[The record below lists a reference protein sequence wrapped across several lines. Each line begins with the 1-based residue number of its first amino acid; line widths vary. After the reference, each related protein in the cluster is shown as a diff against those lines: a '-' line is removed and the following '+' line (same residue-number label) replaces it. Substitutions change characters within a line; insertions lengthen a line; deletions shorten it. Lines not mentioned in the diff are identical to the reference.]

1 MRSLLLFLAA
11 LLLLAP
17 PAHAQAELCGNPQS
31 ATASLLDYLQP
42 NRWEPAKAA
51 RCLDVPE
58 DREADRKRLAIK
70 LKKVLDAKGLYVPTS
85 ELPNDPDHTDEFG
98 RNRLEP
104 LATFPEVYLVKK
116 DGKWLYSRETVGS
129 IDPLYASTFSG
140 ISQAFQDLLP
150 SVFFRRFAGVEL
162 WQVVYF
168 LLLVGLSFVSGRIA
182 QKLLSDQFLR
192 VARRFGVEGPAELIK
207 RTRDPLTWL
216 ATGAVFLWGIPDLQL
231 SVRQSQVLLLFAR
244 AITAGAFVLVAVRI
258 VDIGADL
265 WARKAESTDSKVDD
279 QVVPLVRRAVKV
291 VIASVAALVVIE
303 NMGVDV
309 AGLVAGLGIGG
320 LAFALAA
327 KDTLENVFG
336 SIVIFL
342 DRPFQ
347 VGDWVVIDG
356 DVEGV
361 VEEVGFRTT
370 RIRTFYN
377 SVLSVPNGK
386 VAMARVDNMGLRR
399 YRRLKTTIGV
409 TYDTPRDTLDT
420 FVDRIRTLFQDDP
433 AVWDGA
439 LEVHFHSFGPSSL
452 DILIYSFLDVP
463 SWTAELENRHRLFS
477 EIMGI
482 AEELGVGF
490 AFPSQSVYLETV
502 PDTLQV
508 PPGS

>member
-1 MRSLLLFLAA
+1 MRMIW
-11 LLLLAP
+11 LLLLCFVWGTA
-17 PAHAQAELCGNPQS
+17 PAHAQVELCGNPQS

-51 RCLDVPE
+51 ACLDVPPE
-58 DREADRKRLAIK
+58 REGERKRLAIK

-85 ELPNDPDHTDEFG
+85 ELPHDPDHVDEVG
-98 RNRLEP
+98 RERLQP
-104 LATFPEVYLVKK
+104 LATLPEVYLVKK
-116 DGKWLYSRETVGS
+116 DGRWLYSRETVGL
-129 IDPLYASTFSG
+129 IDGMYAGTFSG
-140 ISQAFQDLLP
+140 ISQAFQDHLP
-150 SVFFRRFAGVEL
+150 EVFFRRYASVEL
-162 WQVVYF
+162 WQILYF
-168 LLLVGLSFVSGRIA
+168 LLLVGLSFLSGRIA
-182 QKLLSDQFLR
+182 QRLLSDQFLR
-192 VARRFGVEGPAELIK
+192 LARRFGVDGPAALLE

-231 SVRQSQVLLLFAR
+231 SVRQSQFLLLIAR
-244 AITAGAFVLVAVRI
+244 VITAGAFVLVAVRI

-265 WARKAESTDSKVDD
+265 WARKAAATASKVDD

-303 NMGVDV
+303 NMGIDV

-336 SIVIFL
+336 SITIFL

-356 DVEGV
+356 NVEGV

-386 VAMARVDNMGLRR
+386 VAMARIDNMGLRR

-409 TYDTPRDTLDT
+409 TYDTPRETLDT
-420 FVDRIRTLFQDDP
+420 FVDRIRTLFREDP
-433 AVWDGA
+433 AVWNGT

-463 SWTAELENRHRLFS
+463 NWTEELKQRHRLFS
-477 EIMGI
+477 GIMGI
-482 AEELGVGF
+482 AEELGVSF
-490 AFPSQSVYLETV
+490 AFPSQSVYVESM
-502 PDTLQV
+502 PEAFRQ
-508 PPGS
+508 GEG